1 MEVSKGVYCLFLGI
15 INIDTGILSS
25 FFIADVRPAWALP
38 GHNDKSIS
46 HILSMRFLVTRDKP
60 EGQKRANL
68 IQQGG
73 TLF

>member
-46 HILSMRFLVTRDKP
+46 MRFLVTRDKP